1 MKKILIIVVLIVI
14 GLLVYVYVSNK
25 NEVIVDEDVN
35 NVLNLENLENL
46 EEEPLLIEE
55 EMAVKEFTMTSFV
68 DMVDGKPK
76 PQFSMKEI
84 EVNKGDLVRLKITVT
99 SGDHD
104 FKIDEFDVY
113 ADTKLD
119 EEYVVEFVADKTGEF
134 EYYCTKPNHRA
145 NGHVGIL
152 RVLETE
158 TGV

>member
-1 MKKILIIVVLIVI
+1 
-14 GLLVYVYVSNK
+14 
-25 NEVIVDEDVN
+25 
-35 NVLNLENLENL
+35 
-46 EEEPLLIEE
+46 
-55 EMAVKEFTMTSFV
+55 MTSFV
-68 DMVDGKPK
+68 EMVDGKPQ

-84 EVNKGDLVRLKITVT
+84 VVNEGDLVRLKITVT
-99 SGDHD
+99 SGEHD

-119 EEYVVEFVADKTGEF
+119 EEYVVEFVADKAGEF

-145 NGHVGIL
+145 NGHFGVL